1 MAHSSSKPQSPSPLS
16 PPPPTAKAALKSKIE
31 LLNQSI
37 KSIQHLRQIPPL
49 LLKPPL
55 RKPLTP
61 SRPIP
66 PPTQHLAWQP
76 TNATHHFEQFR
87 GIHDQI
93 LSEPVQQAL
102 AAARDSEKAD
112 SSDLTVNA
120 RRETRKRRRP
130 PSPSS
135 PQPYIS
141 TTTSNPSLFPPP
153 SDTDPEPLKADQL
166 AQFIRDFN
174 RGNDSK
180 LHIWLRSRS
189 APKDELPVVVR
200 FTLPDVLTAYITLNY
215 TPPHRSTLVTESVS
229 MFAPREQATPQSQ
242 SEFTVY
248 QILSQQI
255 SKMIQSCPFVPFQTL
270 MSLLSSYDVL
280 FSARCVKCKRVLPS
294 EGYIPAVARSW
305 VTSPE
310 LLEGAQEAKW
320 VAFHAKFIFS
330 IMLCDPG
337 VRRLR
342 DWSRHLEW
350 TAKQGSLK
358 KRSGRGNT
366 RLRGR
371 KRITPSGTLDSNC
384 E

>member
-1 MAHSSSKPQSPSPLS
+1 MDATTTTDTAMAHSSSKPQSPSPLS

-229 MFAPREQATPQSQ
+229 MFAPREQVNAMP
-242 SEFTVY
+242 
-248 QILSQQI
+248 
-255 SKMIQSCPFVPFQTL
+255 PFSVPYL
-270 MSLLSSYDVL
+270 IR
-280 FSARCVKCKRVLPS
+280 A
-294 EGYIPAVARSW
+294 
-305 VTSPE
+305 SP
-310 LLEGAQEAKW
+310 
-320 VAFHAKFIFS
+320 
-330 IMLCDPG
+330 P
-337 VRRLR
+337 
-342 DWSRHLEW
+342 
-350 TAKQGSLK
+350 
-358 KRSGRGNT
+358 
-366 RLRGR
+366 
-371 KRITPSGTLDSNC
+371 
-384 E
+384 